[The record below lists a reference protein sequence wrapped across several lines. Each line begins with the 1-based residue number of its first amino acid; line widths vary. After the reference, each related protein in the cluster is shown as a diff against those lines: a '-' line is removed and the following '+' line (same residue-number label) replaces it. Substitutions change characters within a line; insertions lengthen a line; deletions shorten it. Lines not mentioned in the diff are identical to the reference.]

1 MNFRNMFL
9 KFARPEAYQLG
20 LELLTELKKDNAD
33 TDTVSDLIDRGAAL
47 RLMDPAGAPDA
58 PMLAVLHDRAD
69 LLQLMIDKNIDLNRR
84 YPSVNAIFGT
94 VSANSLLDW
103 SIASRPACA
112 KLLIENGA
120 DINQTRPGNYTFL
133 MEAAYRSYN
142 KDSLALAHLM
152 IARGATVWERDDKG
166 FTALHHAARGG
177 YDGLVKALLDKDA
190 ELIDMVDKNDETPL
204 MTLFK
209 HPYVADTN
217 YQPHLDLEKDL
228 AKVAVLLI
236 VRGADLHVKNKQG
249 KTALD
254 LAQANNHNEIAVML
268 EAGIAAQFG
277 KNKPSGPAKPGM

>member
-33 TDTVSDLIDRGAAL
+33 AQTVSDLIDRGAAL
-47 RLMDPAGAPDA
+47 RLTDPESGTDA
-58 PMLAVLHDRAD
+58 PMQAVLRDRAD
-69 LLQLMIDKNIDLNRR
+69 LLQLLIDKKIDLNRR
-84 YPSVNAIFGT
+84 YASVNAIFGT
-94 VSANSLLDW
+94 VRADTLLDW

-120 DINQTRPGNYTFL
+120 DVNQTRPGNYTFL
-133 MEAAYRSYN
+133 MEATYMSYN
-142 KDSLALAHLM
+142 KDSLALAHLL

-177 YDGLVKALLDKDA
+177 VEELVRALLDKDA

-204 MTLFK
+204 MKLFG
-209 HPYVADTN
+209 HAYDAN
-217 YQPHLDLEKDL
+217 CGFQPHLDLEKDL
-228 AKVAVLLI
+228 AKVALLLI
-236 VRGADLHVKNKQG
+236 VRGADLHIKNKQG

-254 LAQANNHNEIAVML
+254 LARANNHAEIAVMI
-268 EAGIAAQFG
+268 EAGLELPP
-277 KNKPSGPAKPGM
+277 KTKPSGPSKPGM

>member
-1 MNFRNMFL
+1 MRIKDLFL
-9 KFARPEAYQLG
+9 KLTNPKAYQSG
-20 LELLTELKKDNAD
+20 MELLAELKKDNAD
-33 TDTVSDLIDRGAAL
+33 AQKVKALVDQGAAL
-47 RLMDPAGAPDA
+47 RLTDPEGAPDA

-84 YPSVNAIFGT
+84 YPSVNVIFGNIN
-94 VSANSLLDW
+94 SNSLLDW

-177 YDGLVKALLDKDA
+177 YDGLVAALLDKDA

-204 MTLFK
+204 MKLFK
-209 HPYVADTN
+209 HPYVANTN

-228 AKVAVLLI
+228 AKVVVLLI
-236 VRGADLHVKNKQG
+236 ARGADLHVKNKQG

-254 LAQANNHNEIAVML
+254 LARANNHNEIAIMI